1 MPRALYGRPSMPLR
15 RGPLSGG
22 DTSGRAEA
30 KNKPVRAAPIAAARE
45 SAYQFQVESILGLNT
60 RQPCGDRANAGFSV
74 HASCHPDLFKAA
86 NGYRT

>member
-15 RGPLSGG
+15 RGLLSGG
-22 DTSGRAEA
+22 DTSGRAESKKQA
-30 KNKPVRAAPIAAARE
+30 GSCSPNSRRPRVGITI
-45 SAYQFQVESILGLNT
+45 QVESILGLNT